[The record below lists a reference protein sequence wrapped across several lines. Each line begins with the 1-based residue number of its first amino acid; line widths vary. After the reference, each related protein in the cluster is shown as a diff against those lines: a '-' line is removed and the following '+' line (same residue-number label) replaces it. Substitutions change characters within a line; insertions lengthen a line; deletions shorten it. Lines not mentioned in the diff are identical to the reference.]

1 MVPTR
6 GTDLVSTYGFD
17 VIHWRGRGS
26 WTNQFWSLHP
36 ILDFFHC
43 REGAGI
49 NLYSSVLKSKS
60 NSGKNW
66 RVQVYLPNFQP
77 NFQPLQQA
85 YVSQTVSDVL
95 RTWRLINRKSSDANI
110 LFSDGFSLAREH
122 FQTEMMGAC
131 AKSYLVFLFLLLQ
144 QNMGKNYLYRVY
156 RYYFDFS
163 SGTLFCHI
171 WQYCVD

>member
-1 MVPTR
+1 MVPTG

-17 VIHWRGRGS
+17 VLHLGGRGLGLIS
-26 WTNQFWSLHP
+26 FEVSIQFC
-36 ILDFFHC
+36 IFFHC
-43 REGAGI
+43 RDGGGLHAI
-49 NLYSSVLKSKS
+49 LKKKLKSPS
-60 NSGKNW
+60 
-66 RVQVYLPNFQP
+66 LPP
-77 NFQPLQQA
+77 PLL
-85 YVSQTVSDVL
+85 VDSKL
-95 RTWRLINRKSSDANI
+95 TWKLINRKSSDANI
-110 LFSDGFSLAREH
+110 LFSDRFSLAREH
-122 FQTEMMGAC
+122 FQTQMMGAC